1 MSAYRCANCD
11 SITTLTVHG
20 ECEECGSSQVYEI
33 PENMTRAILE
43 AQEVDWIVR
52 WVLAVILVAALVVF
66 AVIGFWR

>member
-20 ECEECGSSQVYEI
+20 ECPVCRSLQLYEI
-33 PENMTRAILE
+33 DDPRTPILE